1 MGMKDER
8 KRIGKEKSK
17 RKGTTQGIK
26 TEERFNDIK
35 IEELLNDINISPK

>member
-1 MGMKDER
+1 MKDESEWDRKGKGKIDER

-26 TEERFNDIK
+26 TEWI
-35 IEELLNDINISPK
+35 INAR